1 MFFSRMRSKVSC
13 FTLVVWELMV
23 CSRDVAFM
31 FATVRNRLREG
42 SMAVPMANFC
52 EGVKGVTFGGFK
64 RHVASRFTWQGWR
77 FASFKRVP

>member
-1 MFFSRMRSKVSC
+1 MFVSRMRSKVSC
-13 FTLVVWELMV
+13 FTPVVWELMV

-42 SMAVPMANFC
+42 SMAVPMVNFA
-52 EGVKGVTFGGFK
+52 KGSKGSGGFK